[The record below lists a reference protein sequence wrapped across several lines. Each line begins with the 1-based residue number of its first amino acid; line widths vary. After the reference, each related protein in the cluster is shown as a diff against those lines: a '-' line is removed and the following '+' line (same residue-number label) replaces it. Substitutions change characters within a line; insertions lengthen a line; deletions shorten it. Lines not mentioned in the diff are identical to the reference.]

1 MSHPF
6 HVPLPH
12 NVVYMLLA
20 LLRRHAP
27 LVYKTLELRKLVL
40 DFLAPLSDV
49 CNRHVVPFR
58 HLQDAVIACGS
69 LAKEICVARNVTEA
83 PLHTFDCHRHD
94 YCAIVPHGLRLR
106 VFGPGRIRVAA
117 QRTRVFGLLP
127 GSNLEC
133 DEWTTMRLDALSW
146 DDVFR
151 HPIFVYTKRVGFPR
165 PLVIDCR
172 LDISIDTIQAIIHDE
187 EEGIPPY
194 HSCRIYAGTRFLP
207 NGTRLCD
214 NGVYEG
220 RPPLV
225 ALCNDWLEIVMIG
238 TSIHVV
244 GTMFQG

>member
-1 MSHPF
+1 M
-6 HVPLPH
+6 
-12 NVVYMLLA
+12 
-20 LLRRHAP
+20 RR
-27 LVYKTLELRKLVL
+27 
-40 DFLAPLSDV
+40 
-49 CNRHVVPFR
+49 
-58 HLQDAVIACGS
+58 
-69 LAKEICVARNVTEA
+69 
-83 PLHTFDCHRHD
+83 
-94 YCAIVPHGLRLR
+94 
-106 VFGPGRIRVAA
+106 
-117 QRTRVFGLLP
+117 
-127 GSNLEC
+127 
-133 DEWTTMRLDALSW
+133 LSW

-151 HPIFVYTKRVGFPR
+151 HTIFVYTKRIGFPR

-207 NGTRLCD
+207 NGTHLCD